1 MAYLNLFYFGQV
13 KGKWGLKK
21 CSLAKD
27 VRATKITDLSVELQ
41 VIFLCAQQFAH
52 VQNQSRA
59 GFIEEWVLLNRMG
72 SAVDPF
78 W

>member
-1 MAYLNLFYFGQV
+1 M
-13 KGKWGLKK
+13 
-21 CSLAKD
+21 
-27 VRATKITDLSVELQ
+27 RATKITDLSVELQ

-78 W
+78 